1 MMKNPVFRVPAVFLT
16 TFGGLFLVSKLVR
29 LSPDWPLW
37 LVALALTGAAEFILV
52 LYRYEAGAVT
62 PRRARWI
69 IGMRL
74 AALAVI
80 AWMLI
85 EPTWVREVPREP
97 RRKVVLLLDES
108 ASMELKDPGAD
119 KSRLAIGQDALDA
132 AKVVEKLSGPMDVPV
147 LRAARSVRAEGETAL
162 QGWNDATD
170 LAAALGSVLDQVPP
184 AELAGVVMVTDGR
197 HNRPARVE
205 DVARRFGILD
215 APVGI
220 VAVGDP
226 KPPRDAAIV
235 AVRAPDS
242 IHLGDRMRVE
252 VDAKFD
258 GYKGSRAK
266 VVLRQGE
273 KLLEERE
280 IQIPQDQHR
289 EEIRFSRVP
298 DEGGVGEYTV
308 EIAAL
313 ENETFANNNRWNFE
327 TSITDARTHVLI
339 IENHPRWEFRYL
351 RNLFYGRD
359 KSVHLQYVLLKPDR
373 IEGQTNPP
381 IHASATRPFGE
392 ARATRL
398 PQSPEEWR
406 KFDVIILGDL
416 PPEALGELEWL
427 EISRCV
433 RDRGALLV
441 MSAGPQYF
449 PRMIA
454 SNTGRELVP
463 AEMDW
468 GNAGFLKAE
477 GEPFRLNLTAEG
489 ERHPVTRQSVGETA
503 NRAVWQAFPT
513 LQWRHPI
520 RSLKDG
526 AEVLL
531 TAADPEDGST
541 VSTAG
546 GLDAALNALAERRQR
561 ETEAALLVTRQTGT
575 GMVALLLTDRTWRLR
590 EGAGDVHHHR
600 FWGNL
605 IRWGA
610 GPTLRAGGERARLGT
625 DQLTYTPDDRPLV
638 TARLRDGDM
647 KPVASDKL
655 RAEVTRDGEVLAK
668 VKLSPVKDSAG
679 FFEVAL
685 ESFREPGRYEV
696 RLSGDPVNQLVK
708 EDGRKDLVT
717 GFRVVGAHGP
727 VELADTTPDPALM
740 ETIATLSG
748 GKVVPPGRAGELAE
762 LFLSDKIQRTEIRET
777 SLWDNALVLIL
788 LAGLLGGEW
797 VLRRSGGLP

>member
-1 MMKNPVFRVPAVFLT
+1 MSRTFAIRASAVFFAVWL
-16 TFGGLFLVSKLVR
+16 GLLLISRVIR
-29 LSPDWPLW
+29 ISPDWPLW
-37 LVALALTGAAEFILV
+37 LVAATAAAAVEFILA

-69 IGMRL
+69 IGLRL

-80 AWMLI
+80 GWMLI
-85 EPTWVREVPREP
+85 EPTWVREVAREP

-108 ASMELKDPGAD
+108 ASMDLKDAGAA
-119 KSRLAIGQDALDA
+119 KSRLAIGQEALAA
-132 AKVVEKLSGPMDVPV
+132 AKVVEKLSGPFDVPV
-147 LRAARSVRAEGETAL
+147 MHAARSVRAEGEAAR

-170 LAAALGSVLDQVPP
+170 LAAALGTVLDQVPP

-220 VAVGDP
+220 LAVGDP
-226 KPPRDAAIV
+226 NPPRDAAII

-258 GYKGSRAK
+258 GYKGGKAK
-266 VVLRQGE
+266 VVLRQGDTI
-273 KLLEERE
+273 LEERE
-280 IQIPQDQHR
+280 IQIPQDRHR
-289 EEIRFSRVP
+289 EEIRFARVP
-298 DEGGVGEYTV
+298 EEGGVGEYTV

-313 ENETFANNNRWNFE
+313 ENETFADNNRWNFE
-327 TSITDARTHVLI
+327 TAITDARTHVLI
-339 IENHPRWEFRYL
+339 IENQPRWEFRYL

-359 KSVHLQYVLLKPDR
+359 KSVHLQYVLLQPDR
-373 IEGQTNPP
+373 IAGQTDPP
-381 IHASATRPFGE
+381 VHASASRPFGE
-392 ARATRL
+392 ARASRQ
-398 PQSPEEWR
+398 PQTSEEWR

-416 PPEALGELEWL
+416 PPKALGDLEWL
-427 EISRCV
+427 EISRSV

-441 MSAGPQYF
+441 MVAGPRYF
-449 PRMIA
+449 PRTITSA
-454 SNTGRELVP
+454 IGRELVP

-468 GNAGFLKAE
+468 GNPDFLKAV
-477 GEPFRLNLTAEG
+477 GEPFRFNLTAEG

-503 NRAVWQAFPT
+503 NRALWQGFPT
-513 LQWRHPI
+513 IQWRHPI
-520 RSLKDG
+520 TALKDG

-531 TAADPEDGST
+531 TAADPAEDAA
-541 VSTAG
+541 VSSAS
-546 GLDAALNALAERRQR
+546 GLDAALSALAERRQR
-561 ETEAALLVTRQTGT
+561 ETEAALLVTRQTGK
-575 GMVALLLTDRTWRLR
+575 GKVALLLTDRTWRLR

-610 GPTLRAGGERARLGT
+610 GPILRAGGERARLGT
-625 DQLTYTPDDRPLV
+625 DQLTYTPDDRPRV
-638 TARLRDGDM
+638 TARLRDGDLR
-647 KPVASDKL
+647 PVESEEL
-655 RAEVTRDGEVLAK
+655 RAEITRDGEVLAK
-668 VKLSPVKDSAG
+668 VPLLPVKDAAG
-679 FFEVAL
+679 LFEAEL
-685 ESFREPGRYEV
+685 ERCREPGRYEV
-696 RLSGDPVNQLVK
+696 RLSGDPVDRLVK
-708 EDGRKDLVT
+708 EDGRKELMT
-717 GFRVVGAHGP
+717 SFRVVGTHGP

-748 GKVVPPGRAGELAE
+748 GKVVPPDHAGGLAE
-762 LFLSDKIQRTEIRET
+762 LFLTDKTQRTELRET
-777 SLWDNALVLIL
+777 TLWDNALLLLL